1 MNPQKIEVGTVTNYG
16 IKGEF
21 DANELSNV
29 LEFGANAGKDKE
41 SKIPGWKY
49 NDKAFKK
56 TKRKTKKKFL
66 QGISGII
73 NGNLTIDAMINKIG
87 IEASTEYKEMI
98 EEIKSPANS
107 PATIRKKG
115 FDNPMIET
123 GHFKSNIAAKINKGR
138 IVGRGGG

>member
-1 MNPQKIEVGTVTNYG
+1 METMLH
-16 IKGEF
+16 
-21 DANELSNV
+21 A
-29 LEFGANAGKDKE
+29 
-41 SKIPGWKY
+41 
-49 NDKAFKK
+49 
-56 TKRKTKKKFL
+56 
-66 QGISGII
+66 ISGII

-98 EEIKSPANS
+98 EKIKSPANS
-107 PATIRKKG
+107 PATIKKKG